1 MNVCCMQW
9 MGLAANA
16 MFFLDPRPNT
26 FLTLQLAWGFSVA
39 LAVWMSFGV
48 SGQSCLSSLL

>member
-1 MNVCCMQW
+1 MQW